1 MTALNPAGPGLPFGV
16 RVRLRLKHAG
26 RLGREVVRF
35 SAEQRLWWLVPV
47 VVLVLVMA
55 MAVSTTTT
63 VLPVAVYTL
72 F

>member
-1 MTALNPAGPGLPFGV
+1 MA
-16 RVRLRLKHAG
+16 
-26 RLGREVVRF
+26 RF

-47 VVLVLVMA
+47 IALVMVMA

>member
-1 MTALNPAGPGLPFGV
+1 MSASPSTGARLPLATRSAL
-16 RVRLRLKHAG
+16 RVKHAG
-26 RLGREVVRF
+26 RLGGEVMRF

-47 VVLVLVMA
+47 VVLVMVMA
-55 MAVSTTTT
+55 MAVTTTTT